1 MGVRHVLKRVTRRDQ
16 VFRLHTVAEL
26 LPCMAWKR
34 QCPLPLV
41 LVCRLMCSLRVLS
54 GFPRVEVRMRVAAFG
69 LRSESISL
77 ACGPPAVRGAWWAAS
92 LETRCLGHRLT
103 ALEALGCVMHALP

>member
-1 MGVRHVLKRVTRRDQ
+1 MIKC
-16 VFRLHTVAEL
+16 FRLRTIAEL
-26 LPCMAWKR
+26 LSCMAWKR

-54 GFPRVEVRMRVAAFG
+54 GFPRVEVRMRVAAFW

-77 ACGPPAVRGAWWAAS
+77 ACGSPAVRGAWWAAS

>member
-1 MGVRHVLKRVTRRDQ
+1 MIKC
-16 VFRLHTVAEL
+16 FRLRTIAEL
-26 LPCMAWKR
+26 LSCMAWKR

-69 LRSESISL
+69 LRSGSISGVWV
-77 ACGPPAVRGAWWAAS
+77 ACRSRCMVDCVARNAVPRSSAD
-92 LETRCLGHRLT
+92 R
-103 ALEALGCVMHALP
+103 P

>member
-1 MGVRHVLKRVTRRDQ
+1 
-16 VFRLHTVAEL
+16 
-26 LPCMAWKR
+26 
-34 QCPLPLV
+34 
-41 LVCRLMCSLRVLS
+41 MCSLRVLS

-77 ACGPPAVRGAWWAAS
+77 ACGSPAVRGAWWAAS

-103 ALEALGCVMHALP
+103 AFEALGCVMHALPLGNLYLSIYQATSIAGAGARAGTRVVR

>member
-1 MGVRHVLKRVTRRDQ
+1 
-16 VFRLHTVAEL
+16 
-26 LPCMAWKR
+26 
-34 QCPLPLV
+34 
-41 LVCRLMCSLRVLS
+41 
-54 GFPRVEVRMRVAAFG
+54 MRVAAFG

-77 ACGPPAVRGAWWAAS
+77 ACGSPAVRGAWWAAS